1 MKKLLFLSVLLLA
14 LPVAHANQKADDDAI
29 HHRSDE
35 WNAAWNQH
43 DPKLLASFFTEDGDL
58 INPFGKHASGRQA
71 IEQLFTQEQSGP
83 MAGTTYHGTIENIRY
98 FGKNNAIVD
107 VVGEIDGFKK
117 PDGSPAK
124 SFMHH
129 VTWICEKKHGKWMAL
144 AARAFVFSPPPAGMK
159 QAHGETTT
167 P

>member
-1 MKKLLFLSVLLLA
+1 MKKFLVLSVLLLA
-14 LPVAHANQKADDDAI
+14 LPVARADQKADDAAI

-35 WNAAWNQH
+35 WSAAWNQH

-71 IEQLFTQEQSGP
+71 IEQLFEKEQSGV

-107 VVGEIDGFKK
+107 VVGEIDGLKG

-129 VTWICEKKHGKWMAL
+129 VTWVCEKKHGKWMAL
-144 AARAFVFSPPPAGMK
+144 AARAFAFIPPPGTMK
-159 QAHGETTT
+159 NSSAPT
-167 P
+167 PQ